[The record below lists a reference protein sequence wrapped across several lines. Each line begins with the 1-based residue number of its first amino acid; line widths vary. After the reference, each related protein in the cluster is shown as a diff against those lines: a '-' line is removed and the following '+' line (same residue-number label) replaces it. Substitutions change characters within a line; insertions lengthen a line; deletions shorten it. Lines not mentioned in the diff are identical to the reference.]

1 MYKGLGHHVAKI
13 CIRIGKFELV
23 PSDQLLWNVVQV
35 GPDCCGGPKEGE
47 GISDLKAKGPKGA
60 WANMQSPISV
70 YHSEKTLQYTA
81 LKEKDMHNVY
91 YV

>member
-1 MYKGLGHHVAKI
+1 MVGQKKAKGLGAGV
-13 CIRIGKFELV
+13 
-23 PSDQLLWNVVQV
+23 
-35 GPDCCGGPKEGE
+35 
-47 GISDLKAKGPKGA
+47 SDLKAKGPKGA